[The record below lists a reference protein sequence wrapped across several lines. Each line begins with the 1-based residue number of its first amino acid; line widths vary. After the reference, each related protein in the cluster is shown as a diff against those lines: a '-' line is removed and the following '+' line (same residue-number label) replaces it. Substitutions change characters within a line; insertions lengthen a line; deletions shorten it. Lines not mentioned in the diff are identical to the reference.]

1 MAYKISDKKQPR
13 DKIFKKK
20 ENNLD
25 YYILNNEDD
34 ISTVRDKKSGD
45 EGRKYE
51 FLKKNLK
58 ASSVIPRE
66 TAKYY
71 ETPDNLGYLNT
82 RFGTIAVG
90 NKKYQKDSPVVF
102 SLVPEKAKPTQG
114 VSDREVNSPNYYF
127 GTDNKKIRK
136 ENFKASEVSF
146 KYDPERSEFQK
157 LGDDKDGIV
166 DDEKELLYTEKK
178 ENEMI
183 ESLKKRQN
191 DDITRTSGVGKKI
204 EKIRDIKKEKE
215 EDNEDFLKKLDNFV
229 SKLKKDKIKKRVDSD
244 DAVMRR
250 KRILEL
256 SIEAELQSLS
266 LMELKKR
273 LEELLKK
280 EELPYDILKKYKSMN
295 LGKLDKQE
303 MITIIKELL
312 MLNPEN

>member
-1 MAYKISDKKQPR
+1 MAYKVSEKNQTRNKHL
-13 DKIFKKK
+13 KK
-20 ENNLD
+20 ENSLD
-25 YYILNNEDD
+25 YYILNNEDN
-34 ISTVRDKKSGD
+34 ISPKYDRNSED
-45 EGRKYE
+45 EEQKHE

-66 TAKYY
+66 TEKYS

-90 NKKYQKDSPVVF
+90 NKKYQKNSPVVF
-102 SLVPEKAKPTQG
+102 SLVPESAKPNEG
-114 VSDREVNSPNYYF
+114 ISDREINSPNYYF
-127 GTDNKKIRK
+127 GNDKKIRK
-136 ENFKASEVSF
+136 EKFKASEVSF
-146 KYDPERSEFQK
+146 KYDPERSEIQK
-157 LGDDKDGIV
+157 LKEDNDGVV
-166 DDEKELLYTEKK
+166 DDEKELLYTSKK
-178 ENEMI
+178 ENDMI
-183 ESLKKRQN
+183 ENLKKKQN
-191 DDITRTSGVGKKI
+191 DDIKNFSVVDKKI

-229 SKLKKDKIKKRVDSD
+229 SRLRKDKIKKRVDSD

-266 LMELKKR
+266 LIELRKR
-273 LEELLKK
+273 LEELLKRK
-280 EELPYDILKKYKSMN
+280 ELPYDILKKYKSMN

-312 MLNPEN
+312 MLGSEN

>member
-1 MAYKISDKKQPR
+1 MAYKVSEKNQTKN
-13 DKIFKKK
+13 KHLKK
-20 ENNLD
+20 ENSLD

-34 ISTVRDKKSGD
+34 ISPKYDKDSED
-45 EGRKYE
+45 EEQKHE

-66 TAKYY
+66 TEKYS

-90 NKKYQKDSPVVF
+90 NKKYQKNSPVVF
-102 SLVPEKAKPTQG
+102 SLVPENAKPNAG
-114 VSDREVNSPNYYF
+114 ISDREVNSPNYYF
-127 GTDNKKIRK
+127 GNDKKIRK
-136 ENFKASEVSF
+136 EKFKASEVSF
-146 KYDPERSEFQK
+146 KYDPERSEIQK
-157 LGDDKDGIV
+157 LKDDNDGVV
-166 DDEKELLYTEKK
+166 DDEKELLYTSKK
-178 ENEMI
+178 ESDMI
-183 ESLKKRQN
+183 ENLKKKQN
-191 DDITRTSGVGKKI
+191 DDIKNFSAVDKKI

-215 EDNEDFLKKLDNFV
+215 EDNEEFLKKLDNFV
-229 SKLKKDKIKKRVDSD
+229 SKLKKDKIKKRVESD

-266 LMELKKR
+266 LIELRKR
-273 LEELLKK
+273 LEELLKR
-280 EELPYDILKKYKSMN
+280 EELSYDILKKYKSMN

>member
-1 MAYKISDKKQPR
+1 M
-13 DKIFKKK
+13 
-20 ENNLD
+20 
-25 YYILNNEDD
+25 
-34 ISTVRDKKSGD
+34 
-45 EGRKYE
+45 
-51 FLKKNLK
+51 
-58 ASSVIPRE
+58 
-66 TAKYY
+66 
-71 ETPDNLGYLNT
+71 
-82 RFGTIAVG
+82 
-90 NKKYQKDSPVVF
+90 
-102 SLVPEKAKPTQG
+102 
-114 VSDREVNSPNYYF
+114 
-127 GTDNKKIRK
+127 
-136 ENFKASEVSF
+136 
-146 KYDPERSEFQK
+146 
-157 LGDDKDGIV
+157 

-178 ENEMI
+178 ENDMI

-266 LMELKKR
+266 LIELRKR
-273 LEELLKK
+273 LEELLKRK
-280 EELPYDILKKYKSMN
+280 ELPYDVLKKYKSMN

>member
-1 MAYKISDKKQPR
+1 MAYKFSDRNQAKNKN
-13 DKIFKKK
+13 FKK
-20 ENNLD
+20 ENSLD

-34 ISTVRDKKSGD
+34 ISPKYDKNSED
-45 EGRKYE
+45 EDQKYE

-66 TAKYY
+66 TEKYS
-71 ETPDNLGYLNT
+71 ETPDNLGYLST

-90 NKKYQKDSPVVF
+90 NKKYQKNSPVVF
-102 SLVPEKAKPTQG
+102 SLVPESAKPNEG
-114 VSDREVNSPNYYF
+114 ISDREVNSPNYYF
-127 GTDNKKIRK
+127 GNDKKIRK
-136 ENFKASEVSF
+136 EKFKASEVSF
-146 KYDPERSEFQK
+146 KYDPERSEIQK
-157 LGDDKDGIV
+157 LKEDNDGVV
-166 DDEKELLYTEKK
+166 DDEKELLYTSKK
-178 ENEMI
+178 ESDMI
-183 ESLKKRQN
+183 ENLKKKQN
-191 DDITRTSGVGKKI
+191 DDIKNFSVVDKNI

-229 SKLKKDKIKKRVDSD
+229 SRLRKDKIKKRVESD

-266 LMELKKR
+266 LAELRKR
-273 LEELLKK
+273 LEELLKRK
-280 EELPYDILKKYKSMN
+280 ELPYDILKKYKSMN

>member
-1 MAYKISDKKQPR
+1 
-13 DKIFKKK
+13 
-20 ENNLD
+20 
-25 YYILNNEDD
+25 
-34 ISTVRDKKSGD
+34 
-45 EGRKYE
+45 
-51 FLKKNLK
+51 
-58 ASSVIPRE
+58 
-66 TAKYY
+66 
-71 ETPDNLGYLNT
+71 
-82 RFGTIAVG
+82 
-90 NKKYQKDSPVVF
+90 
-102 SLVPEKAKPTQG
+102 
-114 VSDREVNSPNYYF
+114 
-127 GTDNKKIRK
+127 
-136 ENFKASEVSF
+136 
-146 KYDPERSEFQK
+146 
-157 LGDDKDGIV
+157 
-166 DDEKELLYTEKK
+166 
-178 ENEMI
+178 MI

-266 LMELKKR
+266 LIELRKR

-280 EELPYDILKKYKSMN
+280 EELPYDVLRKYKSMN